1 MICLRAERGIRG
13 RDVLH
18 CPQAALRPF
27 VVEICGPIGYS
38 SGMGVL
44 KGVLGWILGDDAT
57 KIEMEALPDESAQG
71 DAAVPIFL
79 TASDLRASVPA
90 EYLRADAP
98 FVSDDV
104 RIKSSE
110 FLDFSPTKPL
120 RIPAFKLALWCPQFV
135 SIPGGMKGEETVEF
149 PESVLLRSVALNDP
163 AGGEIDDRSLGTVAS
178 SGGGF
183 VPLSK
188 GTPGSG
194 DALGDET
201 GDPFGDPEG
210 ERFELS
216 QEELEETRR
225 ALRETLLVSVPA
237 GTEGTFESVLKAE
250 QDGAVTAPSA
260 DEPPRADPGA
270 LDSAPV
276 RQQTSTIAAAKERP
290 PVTLDRKPIPNVHR
304 IMKAYLQQQPSVPAE
319 RETTKESPVEP
330 VKQGGKTPTKDFS
343 EEVDEISVAEV
354 VKKEREIRTRS
365 MDETKDAGKHASN
378 DRFNRLE
385 KALALYPT
393 VTGVSVRMPEGDF
406 SSGDTSGYVD
416 AGSASEEIRRSFS
429 LTGSMSIRGEAVTC
443 LTVFNETDAVTV
455 LCSRKAQVSI
465 IHGSEGLPLSA
476 RRAASRW
483 LTDLS
488 I

>member
-1 MICLRAERGIRG
+1 
-13 RDVLH
+13 
-18 CPQAALRPF
+18 
-27 VVEICGPIGYS
+27 
-38 SGMGVL
+38 MGVL

-79 TASDLRASVPA
+79 TANDLRASVPA

-98 FVSDDV
+98 FVADDV

-110 FLDFSPTKPL
+110 FLDFAPTKPL

-135 SIPGGMKGEETVEF
+135 SIPGGMKGEEIVVF

-178 SGGGF
+178 RGGGF

-194 DALGDET
+194 DALGDEN

-237 GTEGTFESVLKAE
+237 GNEGTFESVLKAE
-250 QDGAVTAPSA
+250 REGAEVSAAGAV
-260 DEPPRADPGA
+260 EPPRPPQVEQDP
-270 LDSAPV
+270 APV
-276 RQQTSTIAAAKERP
+276 RQQTSTVAAAKERP

-319 RETTKESPVEP
+319 RETPKESPVEP
-330 VKQGGKTPTKDFS
+330 AKQGGKPPAKDIS

-365 MDETKDAGKHASN
+365 MDEAKDAGEHASH

-393 VTGVSVRMPEGDF
+393 VTGLTVRMPGGDF

-455 LCSRKAQVSI
+455 LCSRKAQISI

-488 I
+488 L